1 MDPRSKD
8 AGLEQDDTFTLE
20 GTGGQRIHV
29 YRWLPAGPPK
39 AVVQIAHGA
48 AEHARRY
55 RRVSAVLTAAGYA
68 VYAND
73 HRGHGRTA
81 EQFGRYG
88 VVGPDGWNTIVS
100 DARRFTEHVRSRHPG
115 LPVVLFGHSMGG
127 MIAQDYLQRFGA
139 DLAGAVI
146 SGAPGREL
154 PIVPDIL
161 PMLEAELEAA
171 GRDAPSE
178 AFVAMFAGFNE
189 PFTGPDVTGLEWL
202 SRDATEVRAY
212 VEDPWCGQPLSNG
225 FVHDML
231 LGARRMWEP
240 ENERRVPVGVPLLV
254 FAGDQ
259 DPVGEFGEG
268 IRDLVARYE
277 KLGVGPITLRLY
289 PQGRHE
295 MLNETNRDQVHADL
309 VAWMNGIVSGA
320 AGGSSRA
327 RRDPRC

>member
-1 MDPRSKD
+1 MDPHLKKTE
-8 AGLEQDDTFTLE
+8 LEQDDVFTVE

-29 YRWLPAGPPK
+29 YRWLPGGRPK

-55 RRVSAVLTAAGYA
+55 RRVAGVLTAAGYA

-73 HRGHGRTA
+73 HRGHGETA
-81 EQFGRYG
+81 AQFGHYG
-88 VVGPDGWNTIVS
+88 VAGPGGWDLVVS
-100 DARRFTEHVRSRHPG
+100 DARRLTEHIRSRHPE

-139 DLAGAVI
+139 DLVGAVL

-154 PIVPDIL
+154 PIVPEIL
-161 PMLEAELEAA
+161 PMLEAELATA

-189 PFTGPDVTGLEWL
+189 PFAGPDATGLEWL
-202 SRDATEVRAY
+202 SRDSTEVRAY

-231 LGARRMWEP
+231 LGARSMWAP
-240 ENERRVPVGVPLLV
+240 ENERRAAVGVPLLV

-259 DPVGEFGEG
+259 DPVAEFGEG
-268 IRDLVARYE
+268 VRDLVARYE
-277 KLGVGPITLRLY
+277 RLGVGPITVRLY

-295 MLNETNRDQVHADL
+295 MLNEINRDQVHADL
-309 VAWMNGIVSGA
+309 VAWLDGIVSK
-320 AGGSSRA
+320 
-327 RRDPRC
+327 